1 MKRQKI
7 TNYFNKKIKVDASLS
22 ENGCGEKQC
31 DTVVQSSPSVS
42 VSPRASDSAPAST
55 STQSTFERDEGNNEP
70 FQPLTIKYPTKVIS
84 GVNRSFKPEWY
95 KKWSWLH
102 WNSESESVK
111 CFVCMKAKK
120 LNLKVISKT
129 KVDETFI
136 ISGFSNWKK
145 ASEKFSSHESSEC
158 HKASVASIM
167 SFNQTPITAQLSNQ
181 INNQMIAAQKALISI
196 VSSIKYLASRT
207 MALRGHGDN
216 EGNFYE
222 LLQLRANDIPELKE
236 WLQRKRAWLTHDN
249 QNEILELL
257 AFEVMRKLNNS
268 IKEDEYFSLIV
279 DGTTDVST
287 KEQVSLCIRH
297 VNGDFEVSEDF
308 IGLYETSS
316 TTGETLTKIIQ
327 DVLLR
332 LDLNIDNCRGQCY
345 DGAGNMKGHMK
356 GTQVRISQIEPRA
369 TYIHCFNHALNL
381 AVIDATGAVPEFGN
395 VLQNVHE
402 LGKYS
407 NKSAKR
413 TDIMLHHKSDD
424 NLALTKNTKLK
435 PLCPT
440 RWTVRLKSLQAV
452 NSQYETVL
460 SALESIKTEDP
471 DPTANGLHSFFEKTL
486 TLFHL
491 ELGVLIFEIT
501 DELAKKLQISDIS
514 ITYALAQVDRV
525 QQRLTK
531 LRTDEKF
538 NELWE
543 KVKKRG
549 ADMDLL
555 PVTLPRVRAPPKRLE
570 QKSDASPPVT
580 FSGPET
586 YLRKQYFEVLDNLKS
601 DIDYRFQHPGVKIYR
616 DIETVLM
623 KAVNG
628 KTEEVK
634 IEVDNIS
641 DHFKTDLDK
650 EKLTSQLNS
659 LQDLPKK
666 KEVKSVRD
674 LVVTLNS
681 EPQENKRFLS
691 EVLKVVKLL
700 LVLPASA
707 ATAERTFSC
716 LRRLKTWLRSTMTQK
731 RLNHL
736 AILSVHRDI
745 AKSIDDKHI
754 ARMFVNR
761 VESRCAVFGNF
772 KD

>member
-1 MKRQKI
+1 
-7 TNYFNKKIKVDASLS
+7 
-22 ENGCGEKQC
+22 
-31 DTVVQSSPSVS
+31 
-42 VSPRASDSAPAST
+42 
-55 STQSTFERDEGNNEP
+55 
-70 FQPLTIKYPTKVIS
+70 
-84 GVNRSFKPEWY
+84 
-95 KKWSWLH
+95 
-102 WNSESESVK
+102 
-111 CFVCMKAKK
+111 
-120 LNLKVISKT
+120 
-129 KVDETFI
+129 
-136 ISGFSNWKK
+136 
-145 ASEKFSSHESSEC
+145 
-158 HKASVASIM
+158 
-167 SFNQTPITAQLSNQ
+167 
-181 INNQMIAAQKALISI
+181 
-196 VSSIKYLASRT
+196 

-257 AFEVMRKLNNS
+257 ALEVMRKLNNS

-356 GTQVRISQIEPRA
+356 GTQVRISKIEPRA

-402 LGKYS
+402 LGKYF

-471 DPTANGLHSFFEKTL
+471 DPTAN
-486 TLFHL
+486 
-491 ELGVLIFEIT
+491 
-501 DELAKKLQISDIS
+501 
-514 ITYALAQVDRV
+514 AQVDRV
-525 QQRLTK
+525 KQRLTK

-586 YLRKQYFEVLDNLKS
+586 YLRKQYFDVLDNLKS
-601 DIDYRFQHPGVKIYR
+601 DIDYRFQHPGVKIYK

-634 IEVDNIS
+634 IEVDNIC

-650 EKLTSQLNS
+650 KKLTSQLNS

-691 EVLKVVKLL
+691 EVVKVVKLL